1 MRQLL
6 TVEIRGEHDVV
17 LTRQRARQIAGLLGA
32 DAQSQTRVSTA
43 LSEIARNAFAYAG
56 GGLVTF
62 AARNGSPDVLEI
74 TVRDQGP
81 GIDDVDAVLD
91 GRRIT
96 SAGRGAGIIG
106 AKRLVDEFEIVSA
119 KERGTTVTLRQRLPR
134 TATPLND
141 KAVAAIVEVLAQR
154 GPQNPLEEMRQQNQE
169 LMRTLEVLQQRQ
181 TEVER
186 LNRELEETNRGVL
199 ALYSE
204 LDEKAQALKRASEL
218 KSQFLS
224 NMTHELRTPLN
235 SVVMVSRLLI
245 DGTQGPMP
253 ADQLKPVQLI
263 NRSAISLLE
272 LVNDLLDLAK
282 IEAGK
287 IDVNP
292 TRFTVAD
299 LFGGLRGVIRPLVT
313 QRPLELIFDE
323 GPAEIP
329 IFSDE
334 GKVAQILRNL
344 LSNAIKFTERGHVR
358 VSAEL
363 RADGVV
369 AFVVT
374 DTGVGIAPADQ
385 ALLFT
390 EFTQV
395 GSGESRAKGTG
406 LGLSLSLRLAE
417 LLGGTISVRSELGK
431 GSSFT
436 VTIPD
441 DYSRVA
447 AARTAD
453 GESRAMDAPASVL
466 SREVQNV

>member
-1 MRQLL
+1 MSRQLL

-17 LTRQRARQIAGLLGA
+17 LTRQRARQIAGLLGC
-32 DAQSQTRVSTA
+32 DAQSQTRISTA
-43 LSEIARNAFAYAG
+43 VSEIARNAFAYAG
-56 GGLVTF
+56 GGSVAF
-62 AARNGSPDVLEI
+62 AVQAGSPDQLVI

-81 GIDDVDAVLD
+81 GIDDVAAVLD

-96 SAGRGAGIIG
+96 PAGRGAGIIG
-106 AKRLVDEFEIVSA
+106 AKRLVDEFEIASIRN
-119 KERGTTVTLRQRLPR
+119 RGTVVTLRQRLPR
-134 TATPLND
+134 TAAPVTD
-141 KAVAAIVEVLAQR
+141 KSIAAVVDALVQR
-154 GPQNPLEEMRQQNQE
+154 SPQNPLEEMRQQNQE

-235 SVVMVSRLLI
+235 SVVMVSRLLL

-253 ADQLKPVQLI
+253 PDQLKPVHLI

-292 TRFTVAD
+292 TRFTVSD
-299 LFGGLRGVIRPLVT
+299 LFGGLRGVFRPLIA
-313 QRPLELIFDE
+313 QRPLELLFDE
-323 GPAEIP
+323 GPAPIT

-334 GKVAQILRNL
+334 GKLAQILRNL
-344 LSNAIKFTERGHVR
+344 LSNAIKFTERGQVR
-358 VSAEL
+358 VSAGL
-363 RADGVV
+363 RDDGVV
-369 AFVVT
+369 EFAVT
-374 DTGVGIAPADQ
+374 DTGVGIAPEDQ
-385 ALLFT
+385 ALLFR
-390 EFTQV
+390 EFAQV

-417 LLGGTISVRSELGK
+417 LLGGSITVQSVLGQ
-431 GSSFT
+431 GSTF
-436 VTIPD
+436 VVAIPED
-441 DYSRVA
+441 FSPVA
-447 AARTAD
+447 AARAAED
-453 GESRAMDAPASVL
+453 DRRGPAVVL
-466 SREVQNV
+466 REVQNV